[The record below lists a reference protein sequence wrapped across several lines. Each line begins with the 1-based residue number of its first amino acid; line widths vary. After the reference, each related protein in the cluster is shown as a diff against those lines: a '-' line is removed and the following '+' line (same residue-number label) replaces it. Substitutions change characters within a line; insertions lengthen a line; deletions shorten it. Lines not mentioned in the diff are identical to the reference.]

1 MNLSFQ
7 TINALANRAQS
18 RQVTAFANESL
29 RSAANTQEE
38 VLVADTIGYHL
49 YGDLHTTLELS
60 AATEQDKAN
69 LFLEVLEDLAG
80 IVSDFARANPNILIF
95 EVQGE
100 RIHLFLNRN
109 QLNGSTIAELIE
121 FSAYFTDAVYETIK
135 PKIEKYWAGFCMA
148 ADFGRAIVLST
159 GRDGDDS
166 LISLGNPANRP
177 AKRMTRTPQVQ
188 AGHLALPYEIAEKSD
203 EVRNVDGRYAVG
215 DWIELN
221 VKGRPRP
228 TQKSAN
234 EILLESA
241 LANSRLS
248 VNARHGQGR
257 VVTLAANAAEVVPTS
272 GATVDNPTFVEAFVI
287 RADLDRFTVHVE
299 AAFAKNDQNA
309 IKGLVL
315 EFLQIMK
322 LPDAFENYMA
332 RPLIRLPWAGDCY
345 NAILLPKDYESY
357 EAVRDYLPAVAS
369 LRWLDPDGKVNAT
382 RDQNLAAVAL
392 AK

>member
-18 RQVTAFANESL
+18 RQVTASANESL
-29 RSAANTQEE
+29 RSAVSTQEE
-38 VLVADTIGYHL
+38 VLIADTTGYHL

-109 QLNGSTIAELIE
+109 QLNADTIAELIE

-177 AKRMTRTPQVQ
+177 AKRMTRSPQVQ
-188 AGHLALPYEIAEKSD
+188 SGHLALPYEIAEKSD
-203 EVRNVDGRYAVG
+203 EVRNVDGR
-215 DWIELN
+215 
-221 VKGRPRP
+221 
-228 TQKSAN
+228 
-234 EILLESA
+234 
-241 LANSRLS
+241 SRLGIGS
-248 VNARHGQGR
+248 
-257 VVTLAANAAEVVPTS
+257 S
-272 GATVDNPTFVEAFVI
+272 
-287 RADLDRFTVHVE
+287 
-299 AAFAKNDQNA
+299 
-309 IKGLVL
+309 
-315 EFLQIMK
+315 
-322 LPDAFENYMA
+322 
-332 RPLIRLPWAGDCY
+332 
-345 NAILLPKDYESY
+345 
-357 EAVRDYLPAVAS
+357 
-369 LRWLDPDGKVNAT
+369 
-382 RDQNLAAVAL
+382 
-392 AK
+392 